1 MKHGRTDGNK
11 YRREGLR
18 DTERRIRKST
28 VHLVGFTEGKDQG
41 REKN

>member
-1 MKHGRTDGNK
+1 MTHGGTDGNK
-11 YRREGLR
+11 YIREGLR
-18 DTERRIRKST
+18 DTERIRKST